1 MPEHVERVVLL
12 GDIGL
17 VLLLL
22 LLCLHASHHASHH
35 AIVVLT
41 HHVLHLVILHVKG
54 AHVVVLCSCKLAI
67 LLLLVVH
74 HIHHHQLLLLLH
86 LLLLIGLNCEEAL
99 EVGHKALGLVVCQA
113 TLTEHIS
120 LRGLGWLLRQV
131 DATEEVKRLLLL
143 LDGDLRLDGS
153 ARRVEAKKV

>member
-22 LLCLHASHHASHH
+22 LLCLHDSHH

-41 HHVLHLVILHVKG
+41 HQVLHLVILHVKG
-54 AHVVVLCSCKLAI
+54 AHVDVLCSCKLPI

-99 EVGHKALGLVVCQA
+99 EVGHKALGLVVC
-113 TLTEHIS
+113 
-120 LRGLGWLLRQV
+120 
-131 DATEEVKRLLLL
+131 
-143 LDGDLRLDGS
+143 
-153 ARRVEAKKV
+153 